1 VSDSP
6 VALVNHRD
14 DEILSTRAARIAD
27 NRVVRADQMARW
39 RVKLFRLLE
48 RRERSA
54 AQYFGIPAE
63 QVRESDA
70 PDEV

>member
-1 VSDSP
+1 VGDSP
-6 VALVNHRD
+6 VAPVNLPD
-14 DEILSTRAARIAD
+14 DTMLSTRAARVAD
-27 NRVVRADQMARW
+27 VPATPGDRMARW

-48 RRERSA
+48 RGERSA

>member
-1 VSDSP
+1 
-6 VALVNHRD
+6 
-14 DEILSTRAARIAD
+14 
-27 NRVVRADQMARW
+27 VRADQMARW